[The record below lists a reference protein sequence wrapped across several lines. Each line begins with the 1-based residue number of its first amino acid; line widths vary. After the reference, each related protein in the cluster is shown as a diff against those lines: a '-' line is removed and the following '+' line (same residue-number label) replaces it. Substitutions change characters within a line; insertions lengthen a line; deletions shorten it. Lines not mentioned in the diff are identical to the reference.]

1 MVCKVP
7 VVLTVQYRQL
17 KTSGCGSSANQNHSS
32 THLGSAGELL
42 LLDRITREW
51 QRIYS
56 STIARNAGW
65 MFLGQG
71 LNMFLLGG
79 YFVVLSRLLGVT
91 EYGILAGAAAFVMIF
106 SPYSSLG
113 SGLIFMRYVSTD
125 RARHGL
131 YFGNILL
138 TTGGMAAFLV
148 AGLGL
153 SASHILRPGS
163 TNIVVPLAISECFCS
178 SITGALSQVFQ
189 TYEMPRKMIFVSGAN
204 NLLRFCTALAL
215 WAVNSHATA
224 GQWALA
230 NLGVSTA
237 LCIGTLI
244 LVSKDLGMPRF
255 SFRLPFQRMGE
266 GAAFAVA
273 GSASSI
279 YTDFDKTLLGHY
291 GMNAA
296 NGIYSVAFRVVNL
309 ATLPAFSIEMAAL
322 PRLFQR
328 RVGGFRDVARYG
340 NVLLKRSL
348 IVGLLMTIA
357 VFFSAPLLPLL
368 FGRGFT
374 ESIVALRW
382 LALVPLFRSAHLLLG
397 SILTGAGFQHHRTG
411 IQLVVAA
418 SNLTLNLW
426 LIPRYGWLGAAWSAL
441 ATDVLLGVA
450 YWLFIWW
457 RMHLHDEDRGTPM
470 TECYVERVSN

>member
-1 MVCKVP
+1 M
-7 VVLTVQYRQL
+7 LSR
-17 KTSGCGSSANQNHSS
+17 
-32 THLGSAGELL
+32 
-42 LLDRITREW
+42 RITEEW

-56 STIARNAGW
+56 SAMARNAGW
-65 MFLGQG
+65 MLLGQG
-71 LNMFLLGG
+71 LNAFLLAG

-91 EYGILAGAAAFVMIF
+91 EYGILAGAAAFVMIV

-113 SGLIFMRYVSTD
+113 SGLIFMRYVSID
-125 RARHGL
+125 RSCHGL

-163 TNIVVPLAISECFCS
+163 THIVVPLAISECFCS
-178 SITGALSQVFQ
+178 SITAALSQVFQ

-215 WAVNSHATA
+215 WAIDSHATA

-230 NLGVSTA
+230 NLGVSTV

-244 LVSKDLGMPRF
+244 LVSKDLGIPRF
-255 SFRLPFQRMGE
+255 SFGLPFQRMGE

-291 GMNAA
+291 GMNGA

-328 RVGGFRDVARYG
+328 RATGFGDVVRYG
-340 NVLLKRSL
+340 NVLLRRSV

-357 VFFSAPLLPLL
+357 VFISAPLLPLL
-368 FGRGFT
+368 FGRGFA
-374 ESIVALRW
+374 ESVIALRW
-382 LALVPLFRSAHLLLG
+382 LAFVPLFRSAHLLLG

-411 IQLVVAA
+411 IQLVAAA

-426 LIPRYGWLGAAWSAL
+426 LIPRHGWLGAAWSAL

-450 YWLFIWW
+450 YWLFILWH
-457 RMHLHDEDRGTPM
+457 MHVHDEERGSTVK
-470 TECYVERVSN
+470 ECHAERVSN